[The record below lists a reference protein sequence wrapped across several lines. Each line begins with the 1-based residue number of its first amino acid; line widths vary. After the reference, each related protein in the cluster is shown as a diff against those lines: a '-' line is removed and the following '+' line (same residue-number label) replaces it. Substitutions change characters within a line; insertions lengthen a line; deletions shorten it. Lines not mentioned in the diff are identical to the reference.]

1 MEHILIVDDD
11 QTFSSIL
18 GRALKRRGYEV
29 IISSTIEGALKSFK
43 KYKPSKTVLDLKLK
57 KGPGLSLIDQFI
69 NIEPSTKILIL
80 TGYSSI
86 STAVEAIKMGAKNYL
101 CKPADVSEILA
112 AFEENLETWKT
123 ESKTLA
129 PATVNRVAWN
139 HIQKVLSEN
148 KGNISATAR
157 ALKMHRR
164 TLQRKLLKKPYTN

>member
-11 QTFSSIL
+11 QIFSSIL

-29 IISSTIEGALKSFK
+29 IVSSTIEEALKSFK
-43 KYKPSKTVLDLKLK
+43 KYKPNKTILDLKLK
-57 KGPGLSLIDQFI
+57 KGSGLSLIDQFI
-69 NIEPSTKILIL
+69 DIEPCTKILIL

-112 AFEENLETWKT
+112 AFDENLETWKT
-123 ESKTLA
+123 KSKNLA
-129 PATVNRVAWN
+129 PATVNRVAWD
-139 HIQKVLSEN
+139 HIQKVLSDNE
-148 KGNISATAR
+148 GNVSATAR